1 MYLFG
6 SGTAIITPSGSVQT
20 PLNIGL
26 LQELTIDMTQTNKT
40 LYGQYKDALAIGG
53 GTRKWT
59 GKAKVARF
67 SMRVMNA
74 LFFGATIAAGQI
86 AEQFGEA
93 GTVPA
98 VSTYIVTTANSATWT
113 TDLGVIYAA
122 TGLPL
127 TRVASGPTVGQYSV
141 AAGVYT
147 FAAADASAKVLISYL
162 YTIPT
167 VGQNLNVPAAL
178 IGSTVTFSLNATILD
193 PTSNTNVTTLQFPN
207 CVANKFALG
216 TKLEDFVMPEFDF
229 DIYANAAGQI
239 FLSSTPDSF

>member
-6 SGTAIITPSGSVQT
+6 SGTAIVMPSGSNPT

-26 LQELTIDMTQTNKT
+26 LQELTIDVTQSNKT
-40 LYGQYKDALAIGG
+40 LYGQYKDPVAVGG

-67 SMRVMNA
+67 SMKVLNA
-74 LFFGATIAAGQI
+74 LYFGTTINAGQT
-86 AEQFGEA
+86 AEQFGE
-93 GTVPA
+93 GHSVPA
-98 VSTYIVTTANSATWT
+98 VSTYTVTVTNSATWT
-113 TDLGVIYAA
+113 TDLGVVYSA

-127 TRVASGPTVGQYSV
+127 TRVSSGPTVGQYSV

-147 FAAADASAKVLISYL
+147 FAAADASAAVLISYV

-167 VGQNLNVPAAL
+167 VGQNFSVPPTL
-178 IGSTVTFSLNATILD
+178 IGATLTFSINATMID
-193 PTSNTNVTTLQFPN
+193 PTTNNVLSLLFPN
-207 CVANKFALG
+207 CVANKFSMG

-229 DIYANAAGQI
+229 DIFANAAGQI
-239 FLSSTPDSF
+239 FLPSTPDMF

>member
-6 SGTAIITPSGSVQT
+6 SGTAIVTPSGSNPT

-26 LQELTIDMTQTNKT
+26 LQEITIDVAQSNKT
-40 LYGQYKDALAIGG
+40 LYGQYKDPVAVGG

-67 SMRVMNA
+67 SMQVMNA
-74 LFFGATIAAGQI
+74 MMFGTTINAGQI
-86 AEQFGEA
+86 AEIFGES

-98 VSTYIVTTANSATWT
+98 VSTYTITTVNSATWT

-122 TGLPL
+122 TGLPFK
-127 TRVASGPTVGQYSV
+127 RVASGPTVGQYSV

-147 FAAADASAKVLISYL
+147 FASADASAKVLISYL
-162 YTIPT
+162 YTITT
-167 VGQNLNVPAAL
+167 VGQNFSVPPTL
-178 IGSTVTFSLNATILD
+178 IGSTINFALNATMID
-193 PTSNTNVTTLQFPN
+193 PTNNNVLSLQFPN
-207 CVANKFALG
+207 CVVNKVAFG

-239 FLSSTPDSF
+239 FIPSTPDMF

>member
-6 SGTAIITPSGSVQT
+6 SGTAIVTPAGSNPT

-26 LQELTIDMTQTNKT
+26 LQELTINVAQSNKT
-40 LYGQYKDALAIGG
+40 LYGQYKDPVAVGA

-59 GKAKVARF
+59 GNAKVARF
-67 SMRVMNA
+67 SMQVLNA
-74 LFFGATIAAGQI
+74 LYFGTTISAGQI
-86 AEQFGEA
+86 AEMFGEA

-113 TDLGVIYAA
+113 TDLGVIYTA

-127 TRVASGPTVGQYSV
+127 KRVASGPTVGQYSV

-147 FAAADASAKVLISYL
+147 FAAADASAKVLISYV

-167 VGQNLNVPAAL
+167 VGQNFSVPPTL
-178 IGSTVTFSLNATILD
+178 IGSTINFAVNATMID
-193 PTSNTNVTTLQFPN
+193 PTTNNVLSFLFPN
-207 CVANKFALG
+207 CVANKFSMG
-216 TKLEDFVMPEFDF
+216 SKLEDFVMPEFDF
-229 DIYANAAGQI
+229 DIFANAAGQI
-239 FLSSTPDSF
+239 FIPSTPDMF

>member
-1 MYLFG
+1 MYIFG
-6 SGTAIITPSGSVQT
+6 SGTAVVTPSGSNPT

-26 LQELTIDMTQTNKT
+26 LQEITIEVSQSNKM
-40 LYGQYKDALAIGG
+40 LYGQYKDPLAVGG

-67 SMRVMNA
+67 SMQALNA
-74 LFFGATIAAGQI
+74 LMFGTTIAAGQI
-86 AEQFGEA
+86 AEQFGES
-93 GTVPA
+93 GTIPA
-98 VSTYIVTTANSATWT
+98 VSAYTVTTANSATWT

-122 TGLPL
+122 TGLPFK
-127 TRVASGPTVGQYSV
+127 RVASGPTTGQYSV

-162 YTIPT
+162 YTVSST
-167 VGQNLNVPAAL
+167 GQNFSVPATL
-178 IGSTVTFSLNATILD
+178 IGSTINFALNATMID
-193 PTSNTNVTTLQFPN
+193 PTTNNVLSLQFPN
-207 CVANKFALG
+207 CVMNKFSIG

-239 FLSSTPDSF
+239 FIPSTPDMF